1 VREEMRVPLSWLN
14 EFVELHADVE
24 EIANRLEMAG
34 FSVEAVERIGDDF
47 VLNIEVTP
55 NRGDCLSVEGIARE
69 VAAIF
74 NAPFKSFTPSV
85 SEEADE
91 IDNHVNIRVEEEA
104 MCPRYSARLISGVTV
119 GESPEWLRKR
129 LIACGQMPI
138 NNVVDIT
145 NYVMFGFGQPLHAF
159 DFEKIEGATIIVRR
173 AREGEKIVT
182 LDGVERTLSNDMLV
196 IADIRKPVAI
206 AGVMGGLDSEVTE
219 HTKVVL
225 LESAHFHKSSI
236 RRTAKQ
242 LGMRTEA
249 SYRFERWVD
258 PNGTVRAL
266 DIAAELIARLA
277 GGKVHKGV
285 IDIYP
290 SPIEPRKIKLRI
302 GRARKILGVDVSVDE
317 AESLLR
323 RLGLSVCRVG
333 DETISVEAPTWRNDL
348 EQETDL
354 IEEIARLYNYERI
367 PATLPKGVS
376 ERSGESELRKI
387 ELRCK
392 ELLTRLGLSE
402 VVTFSLTN
410 SQVQASF
417 NFEDH
422 GNAVWVRNPL
432 SREYCMLRTNILP
445 SLLSILEHNLRRGVS
460 DVWMFEIGK
469 VYSIDERTLQHEERR
484 QLGIVITGS
493 AYTSTWNMP
502 REMTIADF
510 YSLKGIVEELLKAI
524 GVSDFE
530 FVRAS
535 HPAFHP
541 YQACNLI
548 IGGEVSGILGRIHPD
563 VEREHDFRNPVYAAQ
578 IDFEKLAKMYC
589 HAKAFKQLPI
599 YPAVTRDVAFV
610 VSEDVEAGS
619 IVRAII
625 EVCGELVESVTPF
638 DEYRSEQL
646 GHGFKS
652 IAFSVTLRAHDRTLS
667 GEEVEQVMERVRQ
680 VVCERFNARVRI

>member
-1 VREEMRVPLSWLN
+1 MRVPLSWLYD
-14 EFVELHADVE
+14 FVELHADVE

-34 FSVEAVERIGDDF
+34 FSVEAIERLDDDF

-74 NAPFKSFTPSV
+74 NLPLKSFTPRV

-91 IDNHVNIRVEEEA
+91 ISNHVNIRVEEEA
-104 MCPRYSARLISGVTV
+104 MCPRYSARLISDVTV
-119 GESPEWLRKR
+119 GESPKWLSDR

-196 IADIRKPVAI
+196 IADIKKPVAI

-242 LGMRTEA
+242 LGIRTEA

-266 DIAAELIARLA
+266 DIAAELIALLA

-290 SPIEPRKIKLRI
+290 NPIEPRKIKLRI
-302 GRARKILGVDVSVDE
+302 GRAKKVLGIDVSIDE
-317 AESLLR
+317 AESLLA
-323 RLGLSVCRVG
+323 RLGLSVCRID
-333 DETISVEAPTWRNDL
+333 DETTSVVVPTWRNDL
-348 EQETDL
+348 EQEADL

-367 PATLPKGVS
+367 PATLPKGIS
-376 ERSGESELRKI
+376 ERSGESEVRKI

-392 ELLTRLGLSE
+392 ELLTRLGLNE
-402 VVTFSLTN
+402 VITFSLTN
-410 SQVQASF
+410 KQVQASF
-417 NFEDH
+417 NFKDYT
-422 GNAVWVRNPL
+422 NAIWVRNPL

-445 SLLSILEHNLRRGVS
+445 SLLSVLEHNFRRGIS

-469 VYSIDERTLQHEERR
+469 VYLIDERTMRYEERR

-493 AYTSTWNMP
+493 SHTSTWNMP
-502 REMTIADF
+502 KEATVADF

-524 GVSDFE
+524 GISDFE

-535 HPAFHP
+535 HRAFHP
-541 YQACNLI
+541 YQASHLI
-548 IGGEVSGILGRIHPD
+548 IKGEVSGILGRIHPD

-578 IDFEKLAKMYC
+578 IDFEQLAKMYC
-589 HAKAFKQLPI
+589 HVKAFKQLPI

-610 VSEDVEAGS
+610 VSEDVEASS
-619 IVRAII
+619 IVKAIF
-625 EVCGELVESVTPF
+625 EVCGELADSVTPF

-646 GHGFKS
+646 GHGVKS
-652 IAFSVTLRAHDRTLS
+652 LAFSVTLRAHDRTLS

-680 VVCERFNARVRI
+680 VVCERFKARVRM